1 MIFHDSCHLF
11 TLFREA
17 WSPWFFFNMLKMPKR
32 ILTKVKFAQ
41 PPSWSAGCLSSPAT
55 SWTRSASSSHSTRPL
70 ETFSSRLLTIT
81 MHYLYNQRDNLD
93 WKLLEK
99 TEMELIEFNQTGLN
113 WPQRDLTMRWFRL
126 WRNFAG
132 NHTAGLPQL
141 LPQSHHLYDFQPRF
155 HFSVRVPIFILQITN
170 LLSFYPEFRK
180 AFKRVLGLGH

>member
-1 MIFHDSCHLF
+1 
-11 TLFREA
+11 
-17 WSPWFFFNMLKMPKR
+17 MPKR

-126 WRNFAG
+126 WHFLQATTLLGYLNSCLNPIIYTIFNPGFIFQSECQYLSYRLLIYSSSIQNSGRPLRGSLALDTKTYLIKCQPATRNRG
-132 NHTAGLPQL
+132 VQ
-141 LPQSHHLYDFQPRF
+141 YVIFQ
-155 HFSVRVPIFILQITN
+155 IN
-170 LLSFYPEFRK
+170 
-180 AFKRVLGLGH
+180 